1 MVADASTTRRR
12 VRRRVEPTIN
22 TPIVSDETWLYADSC
37 IDDLMKKYEFR
48 VKALAIEKKRRL
60 MLAEKIV
67 LEAVNV
73 YCAKT
78 ISTTLYDSQEW

>member
-37 IDDLMKKYEFR
+37 IDDLITKYEFR
-48 VKALAIEKKRRL
+48 VKALVIEKKRRL